1 MPIFYSPTG
10 NPEIWKEKPEGYFSV
25 EEYQEKFPSKS
36 DNISLDELKKIK
48 LNILD
53 FLSKQTLEQL
63 KFFSSMNFKFSANDS
78 SYINILNTE
87 EQMKRSS
94 VDTVKIFDLDF
105 VEHTLS
111 LAEIQIL
118 KSEISQARTILY
130 KYVVELKNKISTA
143 STVNEVAEV
152 VFNFENF

>member
-1 MPIFYSPTG
+1 M
-10 NPEIWKEKPEGYFSV
+10 
-25 EEYQEKFPSKS
+25 EEYQEKFPTES

-63 KFFSSMNFKFSANDS
+63 KFFSLMNFKFSANDS

-87 EQMKRSS
+87 EQMKQSS

-118 KSEISQARTILY
+118 KSEISQARTILC
-130 KYVVELKNKISTA
+130 KYVVDLKNKISTA
-143 STVNEVAEV
+143 STVDEVAEV